1 MNFAVIGINHKT
13 APIEIREKVA
23 FTDSKKIE
31 GINILLDK
39 SIDEVVILSTCNRSE
54 IYIVNYSEQI
64 EANINNVIEFYS
76 DFFYLKEIKKNI
88 YFKKDKDAV
97 MHLYKVTS
105 GLDSIVLGEDQI
117 LGQVKTAHHFS
128 MDIGGSKKILNK
140 LFNEAVKT
148 AKSIK
153 STLKIS
159 EHPLSI
165 SYIGVKFLKDKLNRL
180 SDKNA
185 LIIGLGKIGILT
197 LEYLIEEN
205 TNKIYMINRNHKK
218 VVDLV
223 KEYPSVIPVDYHN
236 RYEILKNVDILVTA
250 TSSPHTII
258 EHNKLKNINNK
269 LTILDLALPKDVD
282 KKVTKLENITLFDI
296 DDLKNISIQNENKR
310 KELSK
315 KAELI
320 ISEQIAEFYVWL
332 KNIKVDPIIKF
343 FNEKC
348 EIIKEDTLDYI
359 IRKVD
364 LDNRDTKIISKM
376 ITSSLKR
383 IMRDPILK
391 LKKIDD
397 EDKRETYIKVLQELF
412 DFKIID

>member
-13 APIEIREKVA
+13 ASIEIREKVA

-39 SIDEVVILSTCNRSE
+39 GIDEVVILSTCNRSE
-54 IYIVNYSEQI
+54 IYIVDYSEQI
-64 EANINNVIEFYS
+64 EANIEKVIEFYI
-76 DFFYLKEIKKNI
+76 DFFYLKEIKKYI

-117 LGQVKTAHHFS
+117 LGQVKASHHFS

-140 LFNEAVKT
+140 LFNETVKT
-148 AKSIK
+148 AKYIK

-165 SYIGVKFLKDKLNRL
+165 SYIGVKFLKNKLNIL
-180 SDKNA
+180 SDKKA
-185 LIIGLGKIGILT
+185 LIIGLGKIGRLT

-205 TNKIYMINRNHKK
+205 INIIYMINRNHKK

-223 KEYPSVIPVDYHN
+223 KEYPSVIPVDYYN
-236 RYEILKNVDILVTA
+236 RYDVLKNVDILVTA

-258 EHNKLKNINNK
+258 EYDKLENIKNK

-282 KKVTKLENITLFDI
+282 NNVSKLKNITLFDI
-296 DDLKNISIQNENKR
+296 DDLKSISIHNENKR

-320 ISEQIAEFYVWL
+320 ISEQIVEFYIWL

-359 IRKVD
+359 IKKID

-376 ITSSLKR
+376 VTSALKR
-383 IMRDPILK
+383 IIRDPILK

-397 EDKRETYIKVLQELF
+397 EDKREIYIKVLEELF
-412 DFKIID
+412 DFKIKD